1 MQLLEKKHIFTN
13 HGSEAHNSVNE
24 RKTEKKE
31 PTSTSNAHDN
41 MKTGGQE
48 N

>member
-13 HGSEAHNSVNE
+13 HGSEVTTT
-24 RKTEKKE
+24 KTEKKQ